1 MGLILNKYTIM
12 KFTIQN
18 TTVTKLRMAWLLTI
32 LAIAFSCDKE
42 EDFNDPVNPDAES
55 INAYIFGLNY
65 DPEAMLNVQDTGGS
79 ASQRTLNGQTNAN
92 NVSQGVVTGCVIK
105 DYTLESNFDDVAI
118 LRPVAGVIYPGALVV
133 GNQDMLDGAPNPIS
147 IDRAPV
153 TLTLDL
159 PGIGSNGV
167 IEIDDPNN
175 ANVQIGIDEALD
187 WWNNNAYQNGY
198 VNASNSSYQAATS
211 YSSTQLSLDIG
222 LNTAWATGA
231 IASQM
236 ELETNTERRVA
247 SMVFKQVFYTVT
259 INTPES
265 INPAGVFG
273 PNVSLEDVQ
282 AIINEDN
289 PAAYVSSVN
298 YGRIIMLRME
308 TTNMN
313 TDISLEAVM
322 QYATGVNETDID
334 IDSNF
339 EEVLDESIINII
351 TIGGNAEVSS
361 SAVNAANI
369 SEGPGSLNYIITG
382 ENAVYSTTNPG
393 VPIAYTIRYLDDNSI
408 AKMGYT
414 TDYTVEECGSNPYE
428 HASIKVINDF
438 EVRNMRVR
446 LSYKYRDSSNN
457 VVQFQSD
464 WVTVTDE
471 DQDFFNAPDG
481 SWNVEIE
488 IEYFTTFGG
497 FWEDLVS
504 ETIGY
509 VSSQKCYR
517 GYNPSGFENIA
528 WDDSCN

>member
-1 MGLILNKYTIM
+1 MKTNFLLIVLIV
-12 KFTIQN
+12 FTI
-18 TTVTKLRMAWLLTI
+18 
-32 LAIAFSCDKE
+32 FSCDKD
-42 EDFNDPVNPDAES
+42 EDYNDPINPDAES

-79 ASQRTLNGQTNAN
+79 ASQRTLYDQNSTN
-92 NVSQGVVTGCVIK
+92 NVSQGIVTGCTIK

-118 LRPVAGVIYPGALVV
+118 LRPVSGVIYPGALVV
-133 GNQDMLDGAPNPIS
+133 GNQDMLDGAPNPIA
-147 IDRAPV
+147 IDRSPV
-153 TLTLDL
+153 TLTVDL

-175 ANVQIGIDEALD
+175 ATVQVGLDEALD
-187 WWNNNAYQNGY
+187 WWNNNAYLDGY

-222 LNTAWATGA
+222 LNSAWATGS

-236 ELETNTERRVA
+236 EFESSTTKRVA

-259 INTPES
+259 MNTPQS
-265 INPAGVFG
+265 IDPSSVFG
-273 PNVSLEDVQ
+273 SNVTLENVQ
-282 AIINEDN
+282 TIINENN

-308 TTNMN
+308 TNN
-313 TDISLEAVM
+313 TDTNINLEAVM
-322 QYATGVNETDID
+322 QYATGVSDTEGTINST
-334 IDSNF
+334 F
-339 EEVLDESIINII
+339 DEILENSSINIV
-351 TIGGNAEVSS
+351 TIGGNAEVTS
-361 SAVNAANI
+361 SAVDAANI
-369 SEGPGSLNYIITG
+369 TDGAGSLNYIITG
-382 ENAVYSTTNPG
+382 ENAVYSANNPG
-393 VPIAYTIRYLDDNSI
+393 VPIAYTIRYLNDNSI

-414 TDYTVEECGSNPYE
+414 TDYTVEECGSSDYE

-446 LSYKYRDSSNN
+446 LSYKFRDNN
-457 VVQFQSD
+457 DDVQQFQSD
-464 WVTVTDE
+464 WNTVTDE
-471 DQDFFNAPDG
+471 DQEFFQAPDG

-488 IEYFTTFGG
+488 IEYFATFGG

-528 WDDSCN
+528 WDNSCN